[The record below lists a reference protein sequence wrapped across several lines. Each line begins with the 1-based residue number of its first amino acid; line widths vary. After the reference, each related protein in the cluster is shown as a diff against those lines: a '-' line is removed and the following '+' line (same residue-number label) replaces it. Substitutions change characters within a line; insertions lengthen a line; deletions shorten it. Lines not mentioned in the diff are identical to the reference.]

1 MTHPII
7 IRFLAAAVVFGV
19 AILVHEAGHFIF
31 AKRKGVKVEKFSI
44 GFGPK
49 LLGFRRGDT
58 QYLLSLIPLGGYL
71 KMAGENPGEG
81 EGAPDEFF
89 SKTPFDRMKIVA
101 AGPFMNLILA
111 YVVIVGM
118 FSIGIRVPDYSNQIG
133 SVHETLQKAGLRTG
147 DFIVGIEGEEISN
160 WQTLSASV
168 VKLSDR
174 KGQCSITVLR
184 EGDEIRLKNIRA
196 GDLLELSPLIPA
208 EVGEVAIGMPGYSAG
223 ILAGDRII
231 SIDGEATGDWDKLAA
246 IIHRSADKEIE
257 LRIGRGANVFP
268 VSITPISHDIL
279 GDNIGI
285 IGISPPASDY
295 YIKRFGW
302 KSVPYALKETVSRTA
317 MTYKGLWLIITRQVS
332 FMKSVGGPIL
342 IVQMAGEE
350 AKKGLGGFLGFMGSI
365 NILLAV
371 MNLIPFPVLDGGHV
385 MFFLIEKLRRRPLS
399 LNTQEWI
406 QRVGIALI
414 IALMVFLFANDTMRQ
429 VNRTKALQQ
438 IQTKETLLVP
448 PSE

>member
-7 IRFLAAAVVFGV
+7 IRFLAAAVVFGA
-19 AILVHEAGHFIF
+19 AILVHEAGHFIL

-49 LLGFRRGDT
+49 LLGFRRGET
-58 QYLLSLIPLGGYL
+58 QYLLAMIPLGGYL

-89 SKTPFDRMKIVA
+89 SKTPFDRIKIVA

-111 YVVIVGM
+111 YIVIVGM
-118 FSIGIRVPDYSNQIG
+118 FMIGIRVPNYSNQIC
-133 SVHETLQKAGLRTG
+133 SVHETLQKAGLQTG
-147 DFIVGIEGEEISN
+147 DFIVEIEGEEISN
-160 WQTLSASV
+160 WHTLSASAA
-168 VKLSDR
+168 KFSDR
-174 KGQCSITVLR
+174 KEQCSVTVLR

-196 GDLLELSPLIPA
+196 GDLLRLSPLIPA

-231 SIDGEATGDWDKLAA
+231 SIDGEAIRDWDELAA
-246 IIHRSADKEIE
+246 VIHRSADKEIG
-257 LRIGRGANVFP
+257 LRIERGANVFL
-268 VSITPISHDIL
+268 VSVTPISHDVL
-279 GDNIGI
+279 GDSIGI
-285 IGISPPASDY
+285 IGISPPASGY
-295 YIKRFGW
+295 YVERFGW
-302 KSVPYALKETVSRTA
+302 KSIPYALKETVYRTA

-414 IALMVFLFANDTMRQ
+414 VTLMVFLFANDTMRQ
-429 VNRTKALQQ
+429 INRTKALQE
-438 IQTKETLLVP
+438 IQRNEQGTK
-448 PSE
+448 

>member
-19 AILVHEAGHFIF
+19 AILVHEAGHFIL

-89 SKTPFDRMKIVA
+89 SKTPFDRIKIVA

-118 FSIGIRVPDYSNQIG
+118 FTIGIRLPDYSNQIG
-133 SVHETLQKAGLRTG
+133 SVHETLQKAGLQTG
-147 DFIVGIEGEEISN
+147 DFIVEIEGEEISN
-160 WQTLSASV
+160 WQTLRASV
-168 VKLSDR
+168 EKLS
-174 KGQCSITVLR
+174 GGNEQCSITVLR
-184 EGDEIRLKNIRA
+184 EGNEIRLRNIRA
-196 GDLLELSPLIPA
+196 VDLLGLSPLIPA

-223 ILAGDRII
+223 ILAGDKVI
-231 SIDGEATGDWDKLAA
+231 SIDGEATMDWDELAA

-268 VSITPISHDIL
+268 VSVTPISHDVL

-295 YIKRFGW
+295 YVKRFGW
-302 KSVPYALKETVSRTA
+302 KSVPYALETVVQQVA
-317 MTYKGLWLIITRQVS
+317 MTYRMLWLIVRYPAKFRKFI
-332 FMKSVGGPIL
+332 GGPIL

-399 LNTQEWI
+399 LNSTYRHSDGFPLCKRYYETDQ
-406 QRVGIALI
+406 QDKSPA
-414 IALMVFLFANDTMRQ
+414 ADTDKRDSSGS
-429 VNRTKALQQ
+429 
-438 IQTKETLLVP
+438 TLRMTRFEVCF
-448 PSE
+448 